1 MANTRFVLFALA
13 LTCGQ
18 AFAQTDQAGNAPDQ
32 NAPDQNAQPA
42 ARNKAIVY
50 KCAGKDGSVIFSEN
64 PCSTD
69 PKKVQEIDTSG
80 ALKTGS
86 GGHLRDIAAGV
97 ADSDCRARARQA
109 AYGNLGPDLQASND
123 HIADYQQRAAKAAEQ
138 KVYAPD
144 GSGNL
149 IDDPNAQQTIADL
162 DALITQER
170 EFQRKANENAE
181 VTFQNAARTCDEQA
195 AAMEASKKV
204 EPPQQKP
211 QPQPQPQPQP
221 DSGQQ

>member
-1 MANTRFVLFALA
+1 MANTKILLFVLAVLA
-13 LTCGQ
+13 CGQ
-18 AFAQTDQAGNAPDQ
+18 AFAQEDQSDQPAPGQPASDQ
-32 NAPDQNAQPA
+32 SAQPA
-42 ARNKAIVY
+42 VRNKAIVY
-50 KCAGKDGSVIFSEN
+50 KCAGADGSVVFSEK
-64 PCSTD
+64 PCSND

-97 ADSDCRARARQA
+97 ADTDCRSRAHQA
-109 AYGNLGPDLQASND
+109 AYGNLDADLHASNE
-123 HIADYQQRAAKAAEQ
+123 HVADYQQRQDKAAEQ

-162 DALITQER
+162 NALIAQEH

-181 VTFQNAARTCDEQA
+181 VTFQNAVKACDAQA
-195 AAMEASKKV
+195 AALEATKNA
-204 EPPQQKP
+204 PPPQKP
-211 QPQPQPQPQP
+211 QPQQ

>member
-1 MANTRFVLFALA
+1 MATIRIVVIAAALLACAPA
-13 LTCGQ
+13 L
-18 AFAQTDQAGNAPDQ
+18 AQTDQTDQTGQADQAAP
-32 NAPDQNAQPA
+32 
-42 ARNKAIVY
+42 ARNRAIVY
-50 KCAGKDGSVIFSEN
+50 KCTGADGTIIFSES

-69 PKKVQEIDTSG
+69 PKKVQEVDTSG

-97 ADSDCRARARQA
+97 ADTDCRTRAHQA
-109 AYGNLGPDLQASND
+109 AYGTLPTDLQSSNE
-123 HIADYQQRAAKAAEQ
+123 HIADYQQRQQRAAEA

-162 DALITQER
+162 DALISQER

-181 VTFQNAARTCDEQA
+181 IAFQNAAKACDEQA
-195 AAMEASKKV
+195 AALEATKNAQ
-204 EPPQQKP
+204 PAQKP
-211 QPQPQPQPQP
+211 QPQQ
-221 DSGQQ
+221 DSEKQ

>member
-1 MANTRFVLFALA
+1 LENVMANTKILLFTLA
-13 LTCGQ
+13 TLACGQ
-18 AFAQTDQAGNAPDQ
+18 ALAQDDRPDQ
-32 NAPDQNAQPA
+32 SGQSSQPDQNAQPA
-42 ARNKAIVY
+42 RNRAIVY

-64 PCSTD
+64 PCSND
-69 PKKVQEIDTSG
+69 PKKVQEIDTSS

-97 ADSDCRARARQA
+97 ADTDCRSRAHQS
-109 AYGNLGPDLQASND
+109 AYGNLDTDLQASNE
-123 HIADYQQRAAKAAEQ
+123 HIADYQMRQDKAAEQ

-162 DALITQER
+162 SALIAQER
-170 EFQRKANENAE
+170 EFQRKANANAEATFENA
-181 VTFQNAARTCDEQA
+181 AKACDAQA
-195 AAMEASKKV
+195 AALEATKNAQ
-204 EPPQQKP
+204 PPEK
-211 QPQPQPQPQP
+211 PQP

>member
-1 MANTRFVLFALA
+1 MASTRFLLFALA
-13 LTCGQ
+13 ALASGQ
-18 AFAQTDQAGNAPDQ
+18 AFAQTAQDAT
-32 NAPDQNAQPA
+32 DQNAQA
-42 ARNKAIVY
+42 AQRNRAIVY
-50 KCAGKDGSVIFSEN
+50 KCAGADGSVVFSQN

-97 ADSDCRARARQA
+97 ADTDCRSRARQS

-123 HIADYQQRAAKAAEQ
+123 HIADYQQRAAKASEQ

-162 DALITQER
+162 DALIAQER
-170 EFQRKANENAE
+170 EFQRKANANAE
-181 VTFQNAARTCDEQA
+181 VTFQNAAKACDEQA
-195 AAMEASKKV
+195 AALEASKKA
-204 EPPQQKP
+204 EPPQQQK
-211 QPQPQPQPQP
+211 
-221 DSGQQ
+221 

>member
-1 MANTRFVLFALA
+1 MATIRIVVIAAALLACAPA
-13 LTCGQ
+13 L
-18 AFAQTDQAGNAPDQ
+18 AQTDQAD
-32 NAPDQNAQPA
+32 QPA
-42 ARNKAIVY
+42 PARNRAIVY
-50 KCAGKDGSVIFSEN
+50 KCTGADGTIIFSES

-69 PKKVQEIDTSG
+69 PKKVQEVDTSG

-97 ADSDCRARARQA
+97 ADTDCRTRAHQA
-109 AYGNLGPDLQASND
+109 AYGTLPTDLQSSND
-123 HIADYQQRAAKAAEQ
+123 HIADYQQRQQRAAEA

-162 DALITQER
+162 DALIRQER

-181 VTFQNAARTCDEQA
+181 IAFQNAAKACDEQA
-195 AAMEASKKV
+195 AALEATKNAQPPPPP
-204 EPPQQKP
+204 PPQNA
-211 QPQPQPQPQP
+211 QPQQ
-221 DSGQQ
+221 DSEKQ